1 MNLPVVTTGQ
11 HPDGESVRLAEQVAC
26 EIGTEFVP
34 RKKRSVRKLMR
45 EFGRPVVVAGKE
57 RYEYHSD
64 PDVKPLFFHP
74 GLAAIR
80 IKRLQCGG
88 RDAMVDACNLRVGDS
103 FLDCTM
109 GLASDSTVASF
120 VTGRSGLVTACEADP
135 IVAYLVGH
143 GLATYTDSPKE
154 VLDAMRRIGVRNAQA
169 ADFLESCGAD
179 SYDIVYLDPMFEEA
193 IEEAAAFAPLRSAG
207 IHDRPD
213 DRLFSEA
220 VRVARRRIVLKA
232 HFRSELFDRYSFT
245 RIDRPNTKFHYGY
258 LNIES

>member
-11 HPDGESVRLAEQVAC
+11 HPDDESVRLAEQVAG
-26 EIGTEFVP
+26 ELGTDFVP
-34 RKKRSVRKLMR
+34 RRKRSVRKLMK

-57 RYEYHSD
+57 RYEYHTD

-80 IKRLQCGG
+80 IKRLQDGGNDALVDVCG
-88 RDAMVDACNLRVGDS
+88 LKPGDT

-120 VTGRSGLVTACEADP
+120 VTGPSGQVTACEADP
-135 IVAYLVGH
+135 IVTYIVGR
-143 GLATYTDSPKE
+143 GLITYSDSPQD
-154 VLDAMRRIGVRNAQA
+154 VLDAMRRIEVRNVRA
-169 ADFLESCGAD
+169 AEFLKSCESD

-207 IHDRPD
+207 VHDLPD
-213 DRLFSEA
+213 SELFREA
-220 VRVARRRIVLKA
+220 VRVARKRVVLKA
-232 HFRSELFDRYSFT
+232 HFRSELFGRYGFT
-245 RIDRPNTKFHYGY
+245 RIDRPNTKFHYGF
-258 LNIES
+258 IGK

>member
-1 MNLPVVTTGQ
+1 MNLPIVTTGQ
-11 HPDGESVRLAEQVAC
+11 HPDGESVRLATQVAG

-45 EFGRPVVVAGKE
+45 EYGRPVVVAGKE
-57 RYEYHSD
+57 RYEYHTK

-80 IKRLQCGG
+80 IKRLQRGG
-88 RDAMVDACNLRVGDS
+88 NDAMVDVCGLRAGEL

-120 VTGRSGLVTACEADP
+120 VTGPSGLVTACEADP
-135 IVAYLVGH
+135 IVTYIVGH
-143 GLATYTDSPKE
+143 GLATYTDSPEE
-154 VLDAMRRIGVRNAQA
+154 VLEAMRRIDVRNAKA
-169 ADFLESCGAD
+169 ADFLESSETG
-179 SYDIVYLDPMFEEA
+179 SYDVVYLDPMFEEA

-207 IHDRPD
+207 VHDRPD
-213 DRLFSEA
+213 DRLFTEA
-220 VRVARRRIVLKA
+220 VRVARRRVVLKA
-232 HFRSELFDRYSFT
+232 HYRSELFDRYGFT

-258 LNIES
+258 IEV